1 MDTIENVL
9 PPHDAEAEQALLGS
23 VLIDPDI
30 FFEVSEVIT
39 ADMFYQPRN
48 RWLYEAIAAIN
59 ARSEP
64 VDLLTVASELTRADR
79 LNETGGQD
87 YILDLINAVPTSMNA
102 EYYAGIVAEKA
113 TRRRLIYAAGQVAK
127 AAYNETTPVA
137 EAVAAAEAAV
147 FGVSQ
152 SAQRGTVEA
161 PRRFMSD
168 YIDGFMSDVAATD
181 SPHVIATGLI
191 DLDRALGGLE
201 KPHQYLIAGRTSMG
215 KSSLALE
222 IALHAAMRQSKRVLL
237 FSLEMSREQIIN
249 RLISLMTRIP
259 VERLRP
265 ARRRE
270 LSPAEQSAVLGAGGK
285 LADSAI
291 FLDCTAGLKPTD
303 IRSRAAR
310 IYAAHGLDM
319 MIVDHMHIMAASNP
333 TGKQVQDLGAISIE
347 LANIYKEFNV
357 AGLTLA
363 QLNRGVDARAIK
375 RPMLSDLRES
385 GQIEENAYAVLF
397 VHRDNY
403 YDETAAVGQAEIIIA
418 KNRDGATGSVTVG
431 WKPELATFVNSA
443 GFREVKL

>member
-1 MDTIENVL
+1 
-9 PPHDAEAEQALLGS
+9 
-23 VLIDPDI
+23 
-30 FFEVSEVIT
+30 
-39 ADMFYQPRN
+39 MFYQPRN

-152 SAQRGTVEA
+152 STQRGTVEA

-168 YIDGFMSDVAATD
+168 YIDGFMADVAATD

-270 LSPAEQSAVLGAGGK
+270 LSPAEQSAVLGAGG
-285 LADSAI
+285 SW
-291 FLDCTAGLKPTD
+291 P
-303 IRSRAAR
+303 
-310 IYAAHGLDM
+310 
-319 MIVDHMHIMAASNP
+319 
-333 TGKQVQDLGAISIE
+333 
-347 LANIYKEFNV
+347 
-357 AGLTLA
+357 
-363 QLNRGVDARAIK
+363 
-375 RPMLSDLRES
+375 
-385 GQIEENAYAVLF
+385 
-397 VHRDNY
+397 
-403 YDETAAVGQAEIIIA
+403 IA
-418 KNRDGATGSVTVG
+418 PSFWIAPPD
-431 WKPELATFVNSA
+431 
-443 GFREVKL
+443 